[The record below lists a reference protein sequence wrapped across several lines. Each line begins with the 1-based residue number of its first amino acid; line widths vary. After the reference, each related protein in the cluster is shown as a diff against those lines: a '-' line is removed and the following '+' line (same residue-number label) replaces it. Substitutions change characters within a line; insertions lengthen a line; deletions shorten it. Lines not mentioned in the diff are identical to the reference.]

1 MSKNLIEIKKL
12 KKEFKNNNS
21 VVKVLNN
28 VNINIESGKL
38 VALVGPSGS
47 GKSTFLH
54 LLALLDEPTQGK
66 IFLFGNSIA
75 NISEDKKNRI
85 IKDYISIIFQNNN
98 LLSDFT
104 ALENVAIPL
113 IIRNQNYKNSI
124 EKAKKVLAKVNLS
137 HRLNHFPSD
146 LSGGEQQRVAIARS
160 LVADTKIILNFPA
173 HGSGFSQLKSRVIE
187 AMACGS
193 LVLELENK
201 STSSLFE
208 PGEDYVECSS
218 IDDMVTK
225 SAFYL
230 NNLEEAERIALNGNK
245 KYLEKYTGNHYWQS
259 VFNNL

>member
-12 KKEFKNNNS
+12 KKEFKNNNL

-54 LLALLDEPTQGK
+54 LIALLDEPTKGK
-66 IFLFGNSIA
+66 IFLFGNSTA
-75 NISEDKKNRI
+75 NISEDKKNKI

-104 ALENVAIPL
+104 ALENVAMPL
-113 IIRNQNYKNSI
+113 IIKNQNYKNSI

-137 HRLNHFPSD
+137 HRLNYFPSD

-160 LVADTKIILNFPA
+160 LAADTKIILADEPTGNLDYKT
-173 HGSGFSQLKSRVIE
+173 SNEVFSYFLKLKEKNKTILIATHNRE
-187 AMACGS
+187 LAKKADYTLS
-193 LVLELENK
+193 L
-201 STSSLFE
+201 
-208 PGEDYVECSS
+208 
-218 IDDMVTK
+218 
-225 SAFYL
+225 A
-230 NNLEEAERIALNGNK
+230 NGNIK
-245 KYLEKYTGNHYWQS
+245 RKSK
-259 VFNNL
+259 

>member
-66 IFLFGNSIA
+66 IFLFGNSIT
-75 NISEDKKNRI
+75 NISEDKKNKI

-113 IIRNQNYKNSI
+113 IIRNKNYKNSI

-137 HRLNHFPSD
+137 HRLNYFPSD

-160 LVADTKIILNFPA
+160 LAADTKIILADEPTGNLDYKT
-173 HGSGFSQLKSRVIE
+173 SNEVFSYFLKLKEKNKTILIATHNRE
-187 AMACGS
+187 LAKKADYTLS
-193 LVLELENK
+193 LV
-201 STSSLFE
+201 
-208 PGEDYVECSS
+208 
-218 IDDMVTK
+218 
-225 SAFYL
+225 
-230 NNLEEAERIALNGNK
+230 NGNIK
-245 KYLEKYTGNHYWQS
+245 RKSK
-259 VFNNL
+259 